1 MLGYS
6 SGGATVQ
13 SWFGPVADTF
23 GMDNVQ
29 CIGNETSILDCPH
42 VTVDDCGPFEGA
54 GVICTNLGMFQFLVR
69 LLEMYIW
76 SYGTEP
82 LLQEQ
87 QVLLTLQH
95 QLQPNH
101 QNQVCQTIFQSSCQN
116 IARIANAVQVTI

>member
-1 MLGYS
+1 MGGSGPYEGHIFVNGLPVCDDGHNNQNALVVCRFVKTHSFLTQVDHSFDWEFLKQLFRMLGYS

-54 GVICTNLGMFQFLVR
+54 GVICTNLGMF
-69 LLEMYIW
+69 
-76 SYGTEP
+76 
-82 LLQEQ
+82 
-87 QVLLTLQH
+87 
-95 QLQPNH
+95 
-101 QNQVCQTIFQSSCQN
+101 
-116 IARIANAVQVTI
+116 

>member
-54 GVICTNLGMFQFLVR
+54 GVICTNLGMFYFLVR

-76 SYGTEP
+76 SYDTEP

-87 QVLLTLQH
+87 QVLLLLLH
-95 QLQPNH
+95 QLRPNH
-101 QNQVCQTIFQSSCQN
+101 QNQVCQTIFQSFCQKN
-116 IARIANAVQVTI
+116 NNNVMI